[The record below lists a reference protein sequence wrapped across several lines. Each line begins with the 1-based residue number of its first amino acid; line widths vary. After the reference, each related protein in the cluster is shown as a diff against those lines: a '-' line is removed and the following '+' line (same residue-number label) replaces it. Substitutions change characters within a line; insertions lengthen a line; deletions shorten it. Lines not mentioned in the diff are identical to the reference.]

1 MKTLQSHEDDSVNK
15 FDYPLEYLPG
25 APVIAQEEEM
35 KARPIAL
42 QTTLLRGQYSRKVH
56 CACMVTCLIGVV
68 MLALGAIGLLST
80 PMSANA
86 SSSPV
91 SSVVWTDNFSSA
103 SLDSRWSWIRE
114 DPTHWSLTTH
124 PGFLRLTTQQ
134 TFSDVSNLLVQTAP
148 VGDYEIQSRLIFTPT
163 ENFQMAG
170 LIAYQDDN
178 NSLSLGRA
186 FCDVPPPACVNNGIY
201 FDRVEGGSLV
211 GSNYGMNIA
220 VQGEAYLR
228 LVRQGMTYTGY
239 VSSDGVDWIVV
250 GVHTVTITPTQI
262 GLKATNQIQGAS
274 EISADF
280 DFFTLIDNSHHLFL
294 PLVLEQ

>member
-1 MKTLQSHEDDSVNK
+1 MNTRFIRLV
-15 FDYPLEYLPG
+15 
-25 APVIAQEEEM
+25 
-35 KARPIAL
+35 
-42 QTTLLRGQYSRKVH
+42 
-56 CACMVTCLIGVV
+56 GVV
-68 MLALGAIGLLST
+68 MLALGVVGLFAT
-80 PMSANA
+80 MSANA
-86 SSSPV
+86 ALSAASSAT
-91 SSVVWTDNFSSA
+91 WTDNFSST

-134 TFSDVSNLLVQTAP
+134 TFSHVSNLLVQAAP

-239 VSSDGVDWIVV
+239 VSSDGANWILV

-262 GLKATNQIQGAS
+262 GLKATNQMQGAS

-280 DFFTLIDNSHHLFL
+280 DFFTLIDNSHHVFL
-294 PLVLEQ
+294 PLVLELDNDGG